1 MPMAL
6 LVPIEPLFMQKRG
19 TAMPRLSLEVV
30 GKPLDTD
37 VVIAAHAIAWEPLCH
52 PCV

>member
-19 TAMPRLSLEVV
+19 TAIS
-30 GKPLDTD
+30 D
-37 VVIAAHAIAWEPLCH
+37 I
-52 PCV
+52 

>member
-19 TAMPRLSLEVV
+19 TANA
-30 GKPLDTD
+30 TF
-37 VVIAAHAIAWEPLCH
+37 
-52 PCV
+52 